1 MVTRAALVGLAFV
14 ATLTTGAVRP
24 AAAQDSGLEK
34 QTMRFT
40 ERGSTVYVTGD
51 VAKLFDARAYDK
63 LENGLT
69 STVVIRLWVY
79 PENRAKPTGF
89 VLLHRT
95 CVYDLWAEVY
105 SCALSGP
112 SGRRTYKVKFKAEAL
127 KMLTGLDQVP
137 IADVKDVAFDER
149 YVVAIVAE
157 LNPVSKETL
166 AEVRRWL
173 SEGSGGGLD
182 RGGSFFGSFVS
193 VFVNLK
199 IPEADRVV
207 RVRSQPFYRPRP
219 KPAPAEKTYR

>member
-1 MVTRAALVGLAFV
+1 VVTRVALLGFVIV
-14 ATLTTGAVRP
+14 ATAAMAARP
-24 AAAQDSGLEK
+24 ASAQDGGLEK

-40 ERGSTVYVTGD
+40 EHGTTVYVTGD

-95 CVYDLWAEVY
+95 CVYDLWGEIY

-137 IADVKDVAFDER
+137 IADVKDVLFDER

-219 KPAPAEKTYR
+219 KAK

>member
-1 MVTRAALVGLAFV
+1 VVTRVALLGLVTLATV
-14 ATLTTGAVRP
+14 AMATQP
-24 AAAQDSGLEK
+24 AAAQDGGLEK

-40 ERGSTVYVTGD
+40 ERGTTVYVTGD

-95 CVYDLWAEVY
+95 CVYDLWGEIY

-137 IADVKDVAFDER
+137 IADVKDVLFDER

-219 KPAPAEKTYR
+219 KPADRATKPQ

>member
-1 MVTRAALVGLAFV
+1 MIRAALLGLAIV
-14 ATLTTGAVRP
+14 ATLAVRP
-24 AAAQDSGLEK
+24 AAAQDGGLEK
-34 QTMRFT
+34 QTMKFT
-40 ERGSTVYVTGD
+40 ERGSAIHVTGN
-51 VAKLFDARAYDK
+51 VTAVFDARAYEK

-69 STVVIRLWVY
+69 STVVIRIWVY

-89 VLLHRT
+89 VLLHRQ
-95 CVYDLWAEVY
+95 CVYDLWAELY
-105 SCALSGP
+105 TCALSGP
-112 SGRRTYKVKFKAEAL
+112 GGRRTYKVKFRAEAL

-137 IADVKDVAFDER
+137 VADTKDVELEER
-149 YVVAIVAE
+149 YVLALVAE

-207 RVRSQPFYRPRP
+207 RIRSQPFYRPRP
-219 KPAPAEKTYR
+219 KPAPARPKEQP